1 MPVGLVH
8 VCLAGRSGSNRPQV
22 RTTLLTHQRHWR
34 FPLGRKEMSR
44 ASLKL
49 SGLLADE
56 AATAKCSVIHQ
67 IDKAH
72 IAFIKRI
79 MTGWCTGRLCLLAE
93 LSVHSEP
100 LLEYDTPIAG

>member
-1 MPVGLVH
+1 ML
-8 VCLAGRSGSNRPQV
+8 
-22 RTTLLTHQRHWR
+22 
-34 FPLGRKEMSR
+34 R

-72 IAFIKRI
+72 IASIKRI

>member
-1 MPVGLVH
+1 MSVVG
-8 VCLAGRSGSNRPQV
+8 GRAESGMARQQYAIKRAPDF
-22 RTTLLTHQRHWR
+22 LR
-34 FPLGRKEMSR
+34 FSLGRKEMSR

-56 AATAKCSVIHQ
+56 AATAKCGVIHQ

>member
-1 MPVGLVH
+1 MTPD
-8 VCLAGRSGSNRPQV
+8 LAAQRCGRARGPG
-22 RTTLLTHQRHWR
+22 THQRHWR

-49 SGLLADE
+49 SGLLAGE

-93 LSVHSEP
+93 LFFYKKTPVV
-100 LLEYDTPIAG
+100 LLITKHTIHFLL